1 MKKRIATPFGLAFLD
16 IMFCGFGAVVLLVM
30 ILNGEVL
37 RKREAKAEDLRGEL
51 ARATQLET
59 FARSHLKE
67 IKSKIE
73 AAELEEG
80 ELESRVNSLEN
91 EIRRSRSKISSAQEE
106 ARRREAAA
114 YKLKQQKTAL
124 ENTARLL
131 KSKKAAQS
139 SGQDRPVGFS
149 GDGKRQYLTGLKLGG
164 DRTLI
169 LLDSSASMLD
179 ETIVN
184 IVRRKLMNENI
195 RRQAPKWQRT
205 VRALHWLIA
214 NLKKGS
220 RFQVYK
226 FNTRAEPVVVGT
238 QGRWL
243 DAGNVAHLEAVLS
256 ATRKIAPQNGTSL
269 HNAFEVAASATPRP
283 DSIILLTDGLP
294 TQGFKPSGA
303 SVISG
308 EERLALFDS
317 AVAILPKLVPVN
329 TLLFPIEGDPTAAVA
344 FWRLAIQ
351 SKGSFIT
358 PTRDW
363 P

>member
-1 MKKRIATPFGLAFLD
+1 MKNRIATPFGLAFLD

-51 ARATQLET
+51 SRATQLET
-59 FARSHLKE
+59 FARSHVAE
-67 IKSKIE
+67 IRSRIE

-80 ELESRVNSLEN
+80 ELESRVKGLETK
-91 EIRRSRSKISSAQEE
+91 IGRTRSAVSSAQEE
-106 ARRREAAA
+106 ARKRALVAK
-114 YKLKQQKTAL
+114 KLEQQKATL
-124 ENTARLL
+124 EKTTRLL
-131 KSKKAAQS
+131 KSKKSAQS
-139 SGQDRPVGFS
+139 KGQNKLVGFS

-169 LLDSSASMLD
+169 LIDTSASMLD

-214 NLKKGS
+214 NLKKES

-226 FNTRAEPVVVGT
+226 FNTKAEAIVVGS

-243 DAGNVAHLEAVLS
+243 NASNVAHLQAVLS
-256 ATRKIAPQNGTSL
+256 SARKIAPQGGTSL
-269 HNAFEVAASATPRP
+269 HNAFQVAATVAPKP
-283 DSIILLTDGLP
+283 DSIIILTDGLP
-294 TQGFKPSGA
+294 TQGFKPTGA
-303 SVISG
+303 ILISG

-344 FWRLAIQ
+344 FWKLAIE

-358 PTRDW
+358 PSRDW